1 MEFIEDLKKRSAL
14 TEALIEIMMEIGPR
28 KAENRL
34 MKTAKKLMDT
44 IADGTITHEVT
55 DNLSDEQLDAITAYL
70 EMVMA
75 GFNTFMEQFKSTI
88 EKENPHSSGN

>member
-1 MEFIEDLKKRSAL
+1 MEFLKDLEKKRAL
-14 TEALIEIMMEIGPR
+14 TEALIEIMMDIGPR
-28 KAENRL
+28 KAENKL
-34 MKTAKKLMDT
+34 FKTTKKLTDT
-44 IADGTITHEVT
+44 ITEEIVNHELI

-75 GFNTFMEQFKSTI
+75 GFNTFIEQFKSTI